1 MLEYLDFRE
10 ACMKKDVI
18 VKVKCDG
25 CGTEIECPEEMLKTS
40 KKHLCYSCFQDPK
53 KYEHFSE
60 DERRNV
66 HVDAPLEQFADT
78 VADNIAAMMVEREF
92 PGIWSEKKEEL
103 KELSKKDLAKEMFGI
118 GVFIG
123 AQACMDFMNVMGG
136 TTKEHISATPM
147 PKKMNLK

>member
-1 MLEYLDFRE
+1 
-10 ACMKKDVI
+10 MKKDVI

-25 CGTEIECPEEMLKTS
+25 CGKEIDCPEGMMKTS

-66 HVDAPLEQFADT
+66 HIDAPMEQFADT

-103 KELSKKDLAKEMFGI
+103 KELSKKDLAKEMFGV

-123 AQACMDFMNVMGG
+123 VQACMDFMGNMAV
-136 TTKEHISATPM
+136 P
-147 PKKMNLK
+147 PKDVVTVGSK